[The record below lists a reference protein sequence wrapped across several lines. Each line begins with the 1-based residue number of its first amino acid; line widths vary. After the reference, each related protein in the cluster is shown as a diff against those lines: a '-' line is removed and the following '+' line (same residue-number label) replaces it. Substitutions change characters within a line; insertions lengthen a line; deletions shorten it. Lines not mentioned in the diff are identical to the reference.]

1 MCIDYRALNKQTI
14 KDVFPLPQIDSL
26 LERLGQARVFSKLD
40 LASGYHQIEVKEQHI
55 GKTAF
60 RTSRGHYEFLVMP
73 FDLCDAPATFQRLM
87 NKVFAAHIGDFICVY
102 LDDILV
108 FSRNLDEHWMH
119 LRQALERLREAKL
132 FGRLHKCE
140 FLKER
145 VDYLGFEVSPE
156 GIHASPDKVRA
167 IIEWP
172 KPKDIHDLRSFLGLA
187 SYYIKFIRGFSEIAR
202 PLTWLTRKGA
212 KWEWSESQRK
222 AFNTLKLTLA
232 TALS

>member
-1 MCIDYRALNKQTI
+1 
-14 KDVFPLPQIDSL
+14 
-26 LERLGQARVFSKLD
+26 
-40 LASGYHQIEVKEQHI
+40 
-55 GKTAF
+55 
-60 RTSRGHYEFLVMP
+60 MP
-73 FDLCDAPATFQRLM
+73 FGLCNAPATFQRLM
-87 NKVFAAHIGDFICVY
+87 NRVFAAHLGDFICVY

-108 FSRNLDEHWMH
+108 FSRTLDEHWIH

-140 FLKER
+140 FVKER

-156 GIHASPDKVRA
+156 GIHASPDKVKA
-167 IIEWP
+167 VIEWP
-172 KPKDIHDLRSFLGLA
+172 TPKDIHDLRSFLGLA
-187 SYYIKFIRGFSEIAR
+187 SYYRKFIKGFSEIAR

-232 TALS
+232 TAPVLKLPDFDRQFVVTTDASDAAVGAILE